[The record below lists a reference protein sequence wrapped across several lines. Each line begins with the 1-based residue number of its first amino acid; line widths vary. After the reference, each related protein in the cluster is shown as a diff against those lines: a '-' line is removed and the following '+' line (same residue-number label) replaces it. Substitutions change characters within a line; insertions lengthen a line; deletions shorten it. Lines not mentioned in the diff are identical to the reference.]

1 MTTEIADAEIVE
13 TPGQH
18 EPERATV
25 ATPGAALEI
34 RPPSRE
40 VLMPL
45 DAEQVVAGMAA
56 YQELLPRLLTPADYQ
71 DAGRGKRF
79 VKKSG
84 LRKISR
90 AFNLSTLI
98 VACEIERDADG
109 APQRASAIV
118 RAVAPNGQ
126 ACDGD
131 GYCDA
136 AEERF
141 SGPRGNR
148 TKLEHDLRASA
159 TTRAKSRAIADL
171 IGMGDAE
178 DGDTLPGEL
187 PAWTRPAS
195 SDADKTARRRL
206 GALIDDQT
214 GEHAAELYTAIRSS
228 CQLERLPVVVA
239 DLLEAL
245 HAARGGGDPTT

>member
-1 MTTEIADAEIVE
+1 MTEIADAEIVE
-13 TPGQH
+13 TPGEH
-18 EPERATV
+18 EPEHATV
-25 ATPGAALEI
+25 AAPGVALEI

-45 DAEQVVAGMAA
+45 DAEQVIAGMSA
-56 YQELLPRLLTPADYQ
+56 YQDLLPRLLTASDYQ

-98 VACEIERDADG
+98 VACEIERDGDG
-109 APQRASAIV
+109 APLRASAIV
-118 RAVAPNGQ
+118 RAIAPNGQ

-131 GYCDA
+131 GYCDV

-171 IGMGDAE
+171 IGMGDD
-178 DGDTLPGEL
+178 DGDPLPGEL
-187 PAWTRPAS
+187 PAWARPAS
-195 SDADKTARRRL
+195 DDADKTARRRL

-214 GEHAAELYTAIRSS
+214 GEQAAELYTAVRAT

-239 DLLEAL
+239 ELLEAL
-245 HAARGGGDPTT
+245 HAARGGGDPQA